1 MFFCFNVMLLVYM
14 YFIRF
19 FKMFEEMFFRWYLVF
34 FWENR
39 LFERIFFNIGDVVVM
54 SGLWIVNCVLF
65 FLFFNKVVVNFDF
78 WNILYS
84 CEIILLWCLLCWF
97 LCFFWYMFCRE
108 LMLYFL
114 VNFFRE
120 CSNFLF
126 WGNLVW
132 YRKLWKVLSIF
143 VE

>member
-19 FKMFEEMFFRWYLVF
+19 FKMFDEMFFRWYLVF

-54 SGLWIVNCVLF
+54 SGLWIVNCELF

>member
-19 FKMFEEMFFRWYLVF
+19 FKMFDEMFFRWYLVF

-132 YRKLWKVLSIF
+132 YRKLWKVLIIF

>member
-19 FKMFEEMFFRWYLVF
+19 FKMFDEMFFRWYLVF

-54 SGLWIVNCVLF
+54 SGLWIVNCELF

-132 YRKLWKVLSIF
+132 YKKLWKVLSIF
-143 VE
+143 VV

>member
-19 FKMFEEMFFRWYLVF
+19 FKMFDEMFFRWYLVF

-97 LCFFWYMFCRE
+97 LCFFWYIFCRE

-114 VNFFRE
+114 VNIFRE

>member
-19 FKMFEEMFFRWYLVF
+19 FKMFDEMFFRWYLVF

-97 LCFFWYMFCRE
+97 LCFFWYIFCRE

-114 VNFFRE
+114 VNIFRE

-143 VE
+143 VV